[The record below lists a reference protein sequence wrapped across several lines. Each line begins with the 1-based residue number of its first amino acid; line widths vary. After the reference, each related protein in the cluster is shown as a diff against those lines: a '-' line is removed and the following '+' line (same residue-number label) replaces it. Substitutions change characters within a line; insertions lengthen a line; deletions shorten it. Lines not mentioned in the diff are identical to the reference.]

1 MRLNITVDK
10 RSIPVFLTL
19 LQEGVTLNGN
29 IGASVRDT
37 IKEHLDITDEYID
50 KKISTVLL
58 DSSVVDDMD
67 RAVIKE
73 GSVLALSGA
82 MPGLVGATMR
92 THSFYASFRNAITYR
107 EKQDAHKVKQGR
119 FHIKLFNV
127 LLKELGPKLLKKGIL
142 VDSAKLYEILNAQS
156 EKTAMD
162 IKEVSLD
169 DVSLDLDKVNKI
181 LMDNDKSM
189 IELAVNCL

>member
-107 EKQDAHKVKQGR
+107 EKQDASRVKQGR